1 MESNETLKGT
11 FTRIIYK
18 SDSYMVA
25 VFKTDD
31 GSITVT
37 GPSFDVDEK
46 SKYIISGEYTHHP
59 KYGLQYKMLGIEK
72 QIPSTKD
79 DIIDFLS
86 SPLFTHIGKKTAE
99 KIYNILG
106 DDTLKILKKDI
117 STVQTLDISEKA
129 REGLREGF
137 KNMSDEETDGMF
149 ELLTLGF
156 SNNESFLIR
165 NHFKED
171 TLDVLKENPLRFYL
185 DVYGVSFK
193 KVVECTS
200 NLEFEYKSE
209 KYAQALLIDIFKNI
223 SFNLG
228 DTFLYLDDFKS
239 TFLKYNSNFD
249 EALKRCLDERY
260 LILDEDRYYL
270 SSEYYDEKLI
280 ADYLNCQRDC
290 ELIPEEEIESLI
302 LYNSSA
308 SSIEYDE
315 YQKKAISNFFN
326 SSFSLIVGGP
336 GTGKTTLIKALVE
349 IYRSKYPFNTI
360 MVAAPTG
367 RAAKRINEICDVD
380 SKTIHSL
387 LRWNKEDNTFI
398 FNEENPLTYDAVI
411 IDESSMVDSFLFA
424 SFLKA
429 AKNVSKLCLIGDDN
443 QLPSIRQGDLLY
455 DLISCNKF
463 PLTRLETIHRQS
475 NGNEIIDLS
484 AAINNEQVN
493 FNNYSSDVDFININD
508 FNHDMLV
515 NMVNNLLRDGTALE
529 DIEILSPMYRGQYG
543 IDNLNSTLQRSFNP
557 ASKSKKEKQ
566 YGKIIFR
573 EKDKILQLKNRPDDD
588 VYNGDIGFLEE
599 IDTLEHNFLIKYSDI
614 FLYLN
619 YDELNMISLAYAMS
633 IHKAQGSEY
642 PYVFLFVSREHFHML
657 DKKLIYTACSRAKK
671 KLYIIGDELVFNQAL
686 HKASR
691 KRKTY
696 LKERLSV

>member
-302 LYNSSA
+302 LDNSSA
-308 SSIEYDE
+308 SSIGYDE

-326 SSFSLIVGGP
+326 SSFSLIVGRP

-387 LRWNKEDNTFI
+387 LRWNKEDNTFV
-398 FNEENPLTYDAVI
+398 FNE
-411 IDESSMVDSFLFA
+411 
-424 SFLKA
+424 
-429 AKNVSKLCLIGDDN
+429 
-443 QLPSIRQGDLLY
+443 
-455 DLISCNKF
+455 
-463 PLTRLETIHRQS
+463 
-475 NGNEIIDLS
+475 
-484 AAINNEQVN
+484 
-493 FNNYSSDVDFININD
+493 
-508 FNHDMLV
+508 
-515 NMVNNLLRDGTALE
+515 
-529 DIEILSPMYRGQYG
+529 
-543 IDNLNSTLQRSFNP
+543 
-557 ASKSKKEKQ
+557 
-566 YGKIIFR
+566 
-573 EKDKILQLKNRPDDD
+573 
-588 VYNGDIGFLEE
+588 
-599 IDTLEHNFLIKYSDI
+599 
-614 FLYLN
+614 
-619 YDELNMISLAYAMS
+619 
-633 IHKAQGSEY
+633 
-642 PYVFLFVSREHFHML
+642 
-657 DKKLIYTACSRAKK
+657 
-671 KLYIIGDELVFNQAL
+671 
-686 HKASR
+686 
-691 KRKTY
+691 
-696 LKERLSV
+696 

>member
-106 DDTLKILKKDI
+106 DDTLKLIKKDI
-117 STVQTLDISEKA
+117 DVIETLDISQKA
-129 REGLREGF
+129 KEGLREGF
-137 KNMSDEETDGMF
+137 ASMEDEDSTGMF
-149 ELLTLGF
+149 ELLSLGF

-171 TLDVLKENPLRFYL
+171 TLNILKTNPLRFYL

-193 KVVECTS
+193 KVVDCTQ
-200 NLEFEYKSE
+200 NLEFDEKNDKYSE
-209 KYAQALLIDIFKNI
+209 ALLIDIFKNI

-228 DTFLYLDDFKS
+228 DTYLYLEDFKNV
-239 TFLKYNSNFD
+239 FLKYNSNFD

-260 LILDEDRYYL
+260 LILEEDRYYL
-270 SSEYYDEKLI
+270 ANEYYDEKLI
-280 ADYLNCQRDC
+280 ADYLNEEREC
-290 ELIPEEEIESLI
+290 EIIPEEEMNLLIED
-302 LYNSSA
+302 NSNL
-308 SSIEYDE
+308 SSIAYDE
-315 YQKKAISNFFN
+315 FQKEAISNFFN
-326 SSFSLIVGGP
+326 NSFSLIVGGP

-360 MVAAPTG
+360 IVAAPTG
-367 RAAKRINEICDVD
+367 RAAKRINEICDVE
-380 SKTIHSL
+380 SKTVHSL
-387 LRWNKEDNTFI
+387 LRWNKEDNTFV
-398 FNEENPLTYDAVI
+398 FNEENLLSYDAVI
-411 IDESSMVDSFLFA
+411 IDESSMVDNFLFA
-424 SFLKA
+424 SFLRA
-429 AKNVSKLCLIGDDN
+429 ARNVSKLCLIGDDN
-443 QLPSIRQGDLLY
+443 QLPSIRQGDILS
-455 DLISCNKF
+455 DLIHSKKF
-463 PLTRLETIHRQS
+463 PLTRLQTIHRQS

-484 AAINNEQVN
+484 IAINNEQVN
-493 FNNYSSDVDFININD
+493 FNNYSSDVEFININD
-508 FNHDMLV
+508 FNHDMVV
-515 NMVNNLLRDGTALE
+515 NMVDNLLSEGISLE

-557 ASKSKKEKQ
+557 ASRSKTEKQ

-573 EKDKILQLKNRPDDD
+573 ENDKILQLKNRPDDD
-588 VYNGDIGFLEE
+588 VYNGDIGTLEE
-599 IDTLEHNFLIKYSDI
+599 IDTAEHNFLIKYGDI

-619 YDELNMISLAYAMS
+619 FDELNMISLAYAMS

-671 KLYIIGDELVFNQAL
+671 KLFIIGDELIFNQAL

-696 LKERLSV
+696 LKERIAV

>member
-46 SKYIISGEYTHHP
+46 NKYIISGEYTHHP

-249 EALKRCLDERY
+249 EALKRCLDEFRTQAG
-260 LILDEDRYYL
+260 ILGKSVPHPRQMAEA
-270 SSEYYDEKLI
+270 I
-280 ADYLNCQRDC
+280 VQRTTTKATFSDTIWTHMNQ
-290 ELIPEEEIESLI
+290 LR
-302 LYNSSA
+302 SA
-308 SSIEYDE
+308 LD
-315 YQKKAISNFFN
+315 KAIVSGIMQGKNPRKLAPDIQKAFQVTKYQAERLLRTEMARVQVQASEDIMQANGYDKYEFIAN
-326 SSFSLIVGGP
+326 HLD
-336 GTGKTTLIKALVE
+336 GKTCPVC
-349 IYRSKYPFNTI
+349 S
-360 MVAAPTG
+360 G
-367 RAAKRINEICDVD
+367 
-380 SKTIHSL
+380 
-387 LRWNKEDNTFI
+387 
-398 FNEENPLTYDAVI
+398 
-411 IDESSMVDSFLFA
+411 
-424 SFLKA
+424 
-429 AKNVSKLCLIGDDN
+429 
-443 QLPSIRQGDLLY
+443 
-455 DLISCNKF
+455 
-463 PLTRLETIHRQS
+463 
-475 NGNEIIDLS
+475 
-484 AAINNEQVN
+484 
-493 FNNYSSDVDFININD
+493 
-508 FNHDMLV
+508 
-515 NMVNNLLRDGTALE
+515 RDG
-529 DIEILSPMYRGQYG
+529 DVIEFKKMKIGLNAPPMHPNCRCAIAPYMDREEF
-543 IDNLNSTLQRSFNP
+543 DNWLDAEISRRK
-557 ASKSKKEKQ
+557 AK
-566 YGKIIFR
+566 GKW
-573 EKDKILQLKNRPDDD
+573 
-588 VYNGDIGFLEE
+588 
-599 IDTLEHNFLIKYSDI
+599 
-614 FLYLN
+614 
-619 YDELNMISLAYAMS
+619 
-633 IHKAQGSEY
+633 
-642 PYVFLFVSREHFHML
+642 
-657 DKKLIYTACSRAKK
+657 
-671 KLYIIGDELVFNQAL
+671 
-686 HKASR
+686 
-691 KRKTY
+691 
-696 LKERLSV
+696 